1 MHLREAIC
9 IALGDSCH
17 SRPRNRIEMRYIE
30 QACRQ
35 GQNPFENL
43 TKEKFQERKKVIQ
56 LHEAVLN
63 VSKRPVQWSLDGPL
77 SPAIKL
83 THSGNQIYLPMSSKR
98 SRHITT
104 DRNEEKAKY

>member
-63 VSKRPVQWSLDGPL
+63 V
-77 SPAIKL
+77 
-83 THSGNQIYLPMSSKR
+83 R
-98 SRHITT
+98 SNLNIFGC
-104 DRNEEKAKY
+104 DC